1 MLLRRIIWTLAVMLS
16 VGVLAGCGGSGNSVG
31 QASAT
36 SAGGA
41 IPTPAPG
48 TGPCGTVGSTSY
60 DHVIWIVMENKSYG
74 SVIGSG
80 SAPYETALAQ
90 QCATAAHWN
99 DAGGQYNSLPNYIAL
114 TTGIRTG
121 DSRLDPFTCDCAPS
135 SSVSVTVDNLFRQVR
150 AAGLTEKSYAE
161 GMSRDCSNSGAAY
174 APKHNPALY
183 MWGGSDRQAC
193 SADDVPMGSNS
204 SGAFIDDLRA
214 RTLPN
219 FSFIA
224 PNLCN
229 DTHDCGVATGDV
241 YLQTLMGN
249 ILASSLYRHGHT
261 AVVVVWDE
269 DTPVPNIVVSP
280 SVHPGTVVESTVSH
294 YSLLRATEDIFGL
307 PRLLS
312 AADAPD
318 LRAPTGL

>member
-1 MLLRRIIWTLAVMLS
+1 M
-16 VGVLAGCGGSGNSVG
+16 N
-31 QASAT
+31 
-36 SAGGA
+36 
-41 IPTPAPG
+41 
-48 TGPCGTVGSTSY
+48 
-60 DHVIWIVMENKSYG
+60 
-74 SVIGSG
+74 
-80 SAPYETALAQ
+80 
-90 QCATAAHWN
+90 
-99 DAGGQYNSLPNYIAL
+99 
-114 TTGIRTG
+114 
-121 DSRLDPFTCDCAPS
+121 
-135 SSVSVTVDNLFRQVR
+135 VTVDNLSGKSV

-161 GMSRDCSNSGAAY
+161 GMSGNCSNSGTTY
-174 APKHNPALY
+174 VPKHNPALY
-183 MWGGSDRQAC
+183 MWGGNDRQAC

-241 YLQTLMGN
+241 FLKTLMGD

-261 AVVVVWDE
+261 AVIVVWDE

-294 YSLLRATEDIFGL
+294 YSLLRAPEDIFGL

-312 AADAPD
+312 AAAAPD
-318 LRAPTGL
+318 PGPLLDSSRAGSSSQCLITRPGRGGPPNFAIPTRFPAPCRPRLAVVSMQSGGAQLPSSPSPFHRAGAVAPAG